1 MPIRFGQYEIQ
12 GEHLKVLLDKRPETR
27 ESRAGVT
34 ANLNPRSKSA
44 NRYGP
49 PVQIRLRK
57 KQKMFPSDART
68 PESYIAFRGLRDAAG
83 FNWNAPLTAQ
93 VKRDSNVV

>member
-1 MPIRFGQYEIQ
+1 M
-12 GEHLKVLLDKRPETR
+12 KVLLDKRPETR

-34 ANLNPRSKSA
+34 ADLDPPRIWTPGQNPLTDMDPRSKSA
-44 NRYGP
+44 CGKNR
-49 PVQIRLRK
+49 RCFLATHEL
-57 KQKMFPSDART
+57 QKV
-68 PESYIAFRGLRDAAG
+68 YVAFRGLRDAAG